1 MRNACLDIAL
11 LCDGERSRSKLV
23 LYLNSVFLFLE
34 ITTVDII
41 QLIHTVAF
49 HACMG
54 NHLLTTYIRLLLYF
68 KLVKNGFD
76 LDIQIINNSLWHT
89 VLKYSDSTTVLTN
102 QKTFQK
108 SDQTVGRVV
117 IYLWDK
123 ITGYSAKNIW
133 HVERDTHPLTYDI
146 PGYLCNR
153 TSQSGNI
160 GGQLIC

>member
-1 MRNACLDIAL
+1 MAQSHDIITCHRNIVLDIRITHGLGQVYIILTYCCDQPPVIAVADMMRNACLDIAL

-54 NHLLTTYIRLLLYF
+54 NHLLATYIRLLLYF

-76 LDIQIINNSLWHT
+76 LDIQIINNSL
-89 VLKYSDSTTVLTN
+89 
-102 QKTFQK
+102 
-108 SDQTVGRVV
+108 
-117 IYLWDK
+117 
-123 ITGYSAKNIW
+123 
-133 HVERDTHPLTYDI
+133 
-146 PGYLCNR
+146 
-153 TSQSGNI
+153 
-160 GGQLIC
+160 